1 MEMKILPV
9 VLAPMEKKII
19 IKDNCCGYGEKI
31 STAIVGNDVR
41 FLKNIK

>member
-1 MEMKILPV
+1 MKISPV

-19 IKDNCCGYGEKI
+19 IIKDNCCGYGDKI

-41 FLKNIK
+41 FLKIIK